1 MTKEIIIIDDH
12 FWFRQGIKT
21 CIEANTDWKILAEAG
36 NFDEVKEI
44 ANSLKSQIA
53 DNRSIVAIV
62 DLSFKESAQENET
75 LLGFEIVTF
84 LKKTVP
90 FVHCLILSSFDSC
103 GYVQKT
109 LNPEVG
115 ASGFM
120 SKTADNKTLLL
131 ALETISTGKT
141 FIQQELVGNL
151 LELKDLHA
159 TFTKKEKEV
168 ADLITLENTNS
179 DIAEKLGIKITTV
192 DNYISRLYDKTGTN
206 SRVELLKKL
215 GR

>member
-1 MTKEIIIIDDH
+1 MTKEIILIDDH

-21 CIEANTDWKILAEAG
+21 CIEANTDWKVIAEAG
-36 NFDEVKEI
+36 NFSEAKTVAD
-44 ANSLKSQIA
+44 SLPSQ
-53 DNRSIVAIV
+53 NVENKNIVVIV

-75 LLGFEIVTF
+75 FLGFEIVKLF
-84 LKKTVP
+84 KKTVP

-103 GYVQKT
+103 GYVQKA
-109 LNPEVG
+109 LSAEVG
-115 ASGFM
+115 ANGYM

-131 ALETISTGKT
+131 ALETISAGKT
-141 FIQQELVGNL
+141 FIQQELVSNL

-159 TFTKKEKEV
+159 TFTNKEKEI

-179 DIAEKLGIKITTV
+179 DISEILGIKISTV